1 MIEIDSGFWIDPFA
15 VTAIKEGADRDHSV
29 VFLTGQSALE
39 GFVVERDTVDL
50 VEEVEDGRREERLR
64 EREQDAHDEAEEPP
78 EPAETSEED

>member
-15 VTAIKEGADRDHSV
+15 VTVIREGATSSQSV
-29 VFLTGQSALE
+29 IFLRGQSALE

-64 EREQDAHDEAEEPP
+64 QRQDESEDEFEPEPP
-78 EPAETSEED
+78 ELKEED